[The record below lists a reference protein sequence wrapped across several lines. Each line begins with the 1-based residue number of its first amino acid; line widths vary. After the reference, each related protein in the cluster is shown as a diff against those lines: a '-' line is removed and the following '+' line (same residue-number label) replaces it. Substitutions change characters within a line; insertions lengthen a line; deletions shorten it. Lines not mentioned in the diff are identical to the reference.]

1 MKAELKVSG
10 MTCGHCVAAVTDALT
25 AVDGVSEAHVDLP
38 SGSAEVVFAGPSL
51 ERLEQAVRDAGYGV
65 GPAPKPQSFVQ
76 LGGAIAPAAP
86 VPPVAPAAPVAPKP
100 VEELDL
106 TIHGMTCAG
115 CVNTIERRV
124 LALDGVES
132 CHVNLATGTAR
143 VSFDREK
150 TTPADIS
157 SAIEAAGYE
166 AKLGLEADDGP
177 DPELADWHR
186 RFGVSALFTVPLL
199 VVAMGLS
206 FEGSEWLQLVLAIPV
221 VVYGGA
227 PFFRRAWAGFRH
239 FAFDMNTLIAVGAG
253 SAFLFSLA
261 STLAPS
267 TILGPGS
274 SGPVPVYFE
283 TSAAIITF
291 ILLGRLL
298 EARARGRTS
307 DAIRQLLSLRPDTA
321 RVLRD
326 GVEQEI
332 SVDSVRPGDDLVVRP
347 GERIAVDG
355 AITEGESALDESTLT
370 GESVPVDKGVG
381 DEVFAGTINVSGAFT
396 FRASKVGAETALA
409 RIVELVR
416 QAQSTKAPIARL
428 ADVISGYFAPTV
440 MVIAAVTFAVWFV
453 VSPAEDALR
462 LALVNAVAVLIIACP
477 CAMGLATPTAV
488 IVGVGRA
495 AQMGLLVKD
504 AAALESAARIDTV
517 VFDKTGTLTAGRPE
531 VVKVVAF
538 EGFDERQILAG
549 AAAVERGSEHPLGQA
564 IARRAD
570 ELGLPQKTATAF
582 RSTSGVGVAAT
593 IEGRQWQVGRP
604 KADDERIRGLASEG
618 LTVAAVEID
627 GDLAGLVGLRDEPKP
642 EARDAVALLKTQG
655 VMVAM
660 ITGDNE
666 PTARAVAES
675 LSIDQV
681 LAGVMPEGKAA
692 EIESLQAAGRRV
704 AMVGDGVN
712 DAPALAQADVGIAI
726 GAGTDVAIETAGIVV
741 SRDDLGAVPQAIKLA
756 RASLR
761 TIKQNLFWAFAYN
774 TIGIPLAA
782 GVLYPWTGWLLSP
795 MFASAAM
802 ALSSVSVVM
811 NSLRLRTFR

>member
-1 MKAELKVSG
+1 MKAQLKVSG
-10 MTCGHCVAAVTDALT
+10 MTCGHCVATVTNALT
-25 AVDGVSEAHVDLP
+25 AVDGVSEARVDLP
-38 SGSAEVVFAGPSL
+38 AGSAAVVFEGPSL
-51 ERLEQAVRDAGYGV
+51 SRLEQAVRDAGYGV
-65 GPAPKPQSFVQ
+65 GAAPQTQNLVQ
-76 LGGAIAPAAP
+76 LG
-86 VPPVAPAAPVAPKP
+86 APVAQGRI
-100 VEELDL
+100 EDLDF

-115 CVNTIERRV
+115 CVNTIEKRV
-124 LALDGVES
+124 LAVDGVAS
-132 CHVNLATGTAR
+132 CDVNLATGTAR
-143 VSFDREK
+143 VRFDPAK
-150 TTPADIS
+150 TTPAEVA

-166 AKLGLEADDGP
+166 AKQGLEPDEGP
-177 DPELADWHR
+177 DPELSDWRR

-206 FEGSEWLQLVLAIPV
+206 LEGSQWLQLALATPV

-239 FAFDMNTLIAVGAG
+239 FTFDMNTLIAVGAG

-267 TILGPGS
+267 AILGIGAPG
-274 SGPVPVYFE
+274 PAPVYFE

-307 DAIRQLLSLRPDTA
+307 EAIRGLLALRPDTA
-321 RVLRD
+321 RVRRD
-326 GVEQEI
+326 GVEQDVP
-332 SVDSVRPGDDLVVRP
+332 VDSVHVGDEIVVRP
-347 GERIAVDG
+347 GERVAVDG
-355 AITEGESALDESTLT
+355 AITDGESAIDESTLT
-370 GESVPVDKGVG
+370 GESVPADKGVG
-381 DEVFAGTINVSGAFT
+381 DEVFAGTMNVSGAFT
-396 FRASKVGAETALA
+396 FQAAKVGSETALA

-428 ADVISGYFAPTV
+428 ADVISGYFAPAV
-440 MVIAAVTFAVWFV
+440 MVVAAVTFAVWFA

-517 VFDKTGTLTAGRPE
+517 VFDKTGTLTVGRPE
-531 VVKVVAF
+531 VVNVVTL
-538 EGFDERQILAG
+538 EGFDEARILAG

-564 IARRAD
+564 IVRRAD
-570 ELGLPQKTATAF
+570 ELDLPEQSATAF
-582 RSTSGVGVAAT
+582 RSTTGVGVAAT
-593 IEGRQWQVGRP
+593 IDGQRWEVGRP
-604 KADDERIRGLASEG
+604 MSAADRVRELGAEG

-627 GDLAGLVGLRDEPKP
+627 GELAGLIGLRDQPKP
-642 EARDAVALLKTQG
+642 EAAKAVARLKALD
-655 VMVAM
+655 VEVAM

-666 PTARAVAES
+666 PTARAVAAK

-681 LAGVMPEGKAA
+681 LAGVMPQRKAA
-692 EIESLQAAGRRV
+692 EIESLQAEGRRV

-741 SRDDLGAVPQAIKLA
+741 SRNDLGAVPQAIELA
-756 RASLR
+756 RASLA

-811 NSLRLRTFR
+811 NSLRLKSFRPG